1 MEQILLAHEVDMRTW
16 RAATRRHVHAATPP
30 EALLWQVRN
39 ADGDNTPA
47 STAGTNADDSVTLTI
62 PRLLAHDLMVL
73 LQSSAP
79 ERFALAYRLV
89 YRVVHAGLDLTDA
102 ADADISR
109 AKELI
114 KDVVEETHHFRA
126 VFSAFAMAATRRGL
140 HYANRNYILEANAAF
155 CKARYTSL
163 WEVTAGYRRML
174 WNGRRLFFGPGQT
187 EYARLTVSQ
196 WQAADEGVWAG
207 SYPSLRLP
215 PSAKDL
221 AAAQTLSAL
230 SAAAMD
236 CQSCGLWQPASRT
249 VFGVGQGVSGI
260 MFVGEQPGDQEDRVG
275 VPFVGPAGQLLDK
288 ALHEVGITRT
298 DAYVTNAVKHFNFV
312 LRNGRRIHQKP
323 DDAAMTACRA
333 WLDAER
339 RLVQPHLIVM
349 LGATAAHSVLKRSV
363 TIGRERSRII
373 RLEDGGNGLV
383 TVHPSYL
390 LRIPDEATK
399 ALEYARFVQ
408 DLTMAR
414 DFVAQQ
420 KAQGQVA
427 TSEISRNAPC
437 SAADAGLSLF

>member
-30 EALLWQVRN
+30 EALLWKVGS
-39 ADGDNTPA
+39 AGEDSPSGAAA
-47 STAGTNADDSVTLTI
+47 SAADDSVKLTI
-62 PRLLAHDLMVL
+62 PRLLAHDLMAL

-89 YRVVHAGLDLTDA
+89 YRVVHAGLDLTDT
-102 ADADISR
+102 ADADICH
-109 AKELI
+109 AKGLI
-114 KDVVEETHHFRA
+114 KDVVEETHHFRT
-126 VFSAFAMAATRRGL
+126 VFSAFAMAATSHGL
-140 HYANRNYILEANAAF
+140 HYENRNYILEANAAF
-155 CKARYTSL
+155 CKARYTPL

-174 WNGRRLFFGPGQT
+174 WNGRRLFFGPGQAD
-187 EYARLTVSQ
+187 YARLTVSQ
-196 WQAADEGVWAG
+196 WQAADEGVWVG

-215 PSAKDL
+215 PSAEDL
-221 AAAQTLSAL
+221 ATAQTLPAL

-236 CQSCGLWQPASRT
+236 CQSCALWQPASRT
-249 VFGVGQGVSGI
+249 VFGIGQGASGI
-260 MFVGEQPGDQEDRVG
+260 MFVGEQPGDQEDKAG

-288 ALHEVGITRT
+288 ALHEVGITRA

-323 DDAAMTACRA
+323 DDTAITACHT
-333 WLDAER
+333 WLDEER

-373 RLEDGGNGLV
+373 RLEDGGSGLV

-420 KAQGQVA
+420 KAQGQAAASEA
-427 TSEISRNAPC
+427 TRNGPC